1 MGRYVIARFVQA
13 TLLAIGASTLTF
25 ILLHAVPGD
34 PVRTI
39 LGEFATDEQV
49 EAMRQQIGL
58 DRPLPEQYVT
68 WLGGA
73 FRGDLGRSIAMDIP
87 VAQLILDRLPRTAEL
102 VALAIVFA
110 LLIGLPI
117 GIVSAL
123 HRGGG
128 VDAGLTAGTLL
139 FVSVPS
145 YVIGTL
151 LAVLMGI
158 QLHWLPTSGY
168 VAFSADPAG
177 HLRFLILPVVTL
189 TLPLAA
195 SIARFTRSSVL
206 EVVSQDYVRTAR
218 SKGLPE
224 RRVIQHHVLRTSL
237 LPVTTV
243 VGLRAG
249 QLLGSIVIVETIFT
263 WPGLSSLL
271 FQGINTHDYP
281 VVQGCVIVTAM
292 LFLLI
297 NLLVDVFNGVI
308 DPRIAVGAG
317 A

>member
-1 MGRYVIARFVQA
+1 MGQYILRRALQA
-13 TLLAIGASTLTF
+13 IMLAIGASTLTF

-49 EAMRQQIGL
+49 EALRHQIGL
-58 DRPLPEQYVT
+58 DRPIPEQYVV
-68 WLGGA
+68 WLGNA
-73 FRGDLGRSIAMDIP
+73 ARGDLGNSIAMNLP
-87 VAQLILDRLPRTAEL
+87 VSELIADRLPRTAEL

-110 LLIGLPI
+110 LAIGIPI
-117 GIVSAL
+117 GVISAL
-123 HRGGG
+123 NRGGRI
-128 VDAGLTAGTLL
+128 DSGLTGVALL
-139 FVSVPS
+139 FLSVPS

-151 LAVLMGI
+151 LVIVMGI
-158 QLHWLPTSGY
+158 QLRWLPASGY
-168 VAFSADPAG
+168 VPFGDDPIG
-177 HLRFLILPVVTL
+177 HLKLLILPVTTL
-189 TLPLAA
+189 TLPLSA

-218 SKGLPE
+218 SKGLLE
-224 RRVIQHHVLRTSL
+224 RQVIQGHVLRTSL

-249 QLLGSIVIVETIFT
+249 QLLGSIIIVETIFT

-271 FQGINTHDYP
+271 FQGINTKDYP
-281 VVQGCVIVTAM
+281 VVQGCVIVTAL

-297 NLLVDVFNGVI
+297 NLFVDVVNGLI
-308 DPRIAVGAG
+308 DPRVAVGG
-317 A
+317 GT

>member
-1 MGRYVIARFVQA
+1 MSRYVIRRLAQA
-13 TLLAIGASTLTF
+13 LLLALGASTLTF
-25 ILLHAVPGD
+25 VLLHAVPGD
-34 PVRTI
+34 PIRTM
-39 LGEFATDEQV
+39 LGDFATDEQID
-49 EAMRQQIGL
+49 AIRRQLGL
-58 DRPLPEQYVT
+58 DRPLPEQYAT
-68 WLGGA
+68 WLGSLL
-73 FRGDLGRSIAMDIP
+73 RGDLGRSIALDIP
-87 VAQLILDRLPRTAEL
+87 VTQLILERLPRTAEL
-102 VALAIVFA
+102 VAIAIVLA

-117 GIVSAL
+117 GVISAL
-123 HRGGG
+123 HRGRGLD
-128 VDAGLTAGTLL
+128 VGLTATTLL
-139 FVSVPS
+139 SVSVPS

-151 LAVLMGI
+151 LVVFFAV
-158 QLHWLPTSGY
+158 QFRVLPASGY
-168 VAFSADPAG
+168 VEFAADPVR
-177 HLRFLILPVVTL
+177 HVQFLILPVVTL

-206 EVVSQDYVRTAR
+206 EVVMHDYVRTAR

-224 RRVIQHHVLRTSL
+224 RLVVRRHVLRTSL

-249 QLLGSIVIVETIFT
+249 QLLSSIVIVETIFT

-271 FQGINTHDYP
+271 FQAINTHDYP

-297 NLLVDVFNGVI
+297 NLIVDVLNGVI

-317 A
+317 S